1 MIPLSLPNLAGKE
14 WEYVK
19 QCLDTGWISTAG
31 SFVDRFEVEFAKYL
45 EVYGAVSVVNG
56 TAALHVALQ
65 LLGVEDNDLVIMP
78 NVTFVAS
85 ANAISY
91 VGAAPL
97 LIDIDLN
104 SWQMDLDLLESFL
117 STDCKLD
124 NSEILV
130 HIETSRKIS
139 ALMIVHVQGNICDM
153 DRLLAIC
160 NDYNLPVLED
170 AAEALGAKYKGQYAG
185 TLGDIGCFSFNG
197 NKIMSTGGGGMIV
210 SDNSEHLKRAK
221 HLTTTAKRDALTYFH
236 DEVGY
241 NYRLVN
247 VLAALGVAQLEQ
259 LDGFIA
265 SKIGTASY
273 YRDNLKGV
281 GDIGFQLVR
290 DGVASNEWLFTITT
304 SSMQELLDYL
314 NANGIMS
321 RPFWIPM
328 NQLPMYSD
336 CIYINST
343 DISSDVH
350 KRALS
355 IPCSTSISEGELA
368 QVVNTIKS
376 FFRRWQRHGKV
387 S

>member
-19 QCLDTGWISTAG
+19 ECLDTGWISTAG
-31 SFVDRFEVEFAKYL
+31 SFVDRFEAEFAKYL
-45 EVYGAVSVVNG
+45 EVDGAVSVVNG
-56 TAALHVALQ
+56 TAALHIALQ
-65 LLGVEDNDLVIMP
+65 LLGVETNDLVIMP

-91 VGAAPL
+91 LGASPL
-97 LIDIDLN
+97 LIDIDKN

-124 NSEILV
+124 SSNTLV

-265 SKIGTASY
+265 SKLDTASY
-273 YRDNLKGV
+273 YRDNLQGV
-281 GDIGFQLVR
+281 GDIGFQLVH

-304 SSMQELLDYL
+304 SSMQELLVYL
-314 NANGIMS
+314 NANGVMS

-328 NQLPMYSD
+328 NQLPMYKNNL
-336 CIYINST
+336 YVNH
-343 DISSDVH
+343 SDVSARVH
-350 KRALS
+350 GSALS
-355 IPCSTSISEGELA
+355 IPCSTNILKSDLKK
-368 QVVNTIKS
+368 VVATIKT
-376 FFRRWQRHGKV
+376 FFDR
-387 S
+387 

>member
-31 SFVDRFEVEFAKYL
+31 SFVDRFEADFAKYL
-45 EVYGAVSVVNG
+45 EVDSAVSVVSG
-56 TAALHVALQ
+56 TAALHIALQ
-65 LLGVEDNDLVIMP
+65 LFGVKHNDLVIMP

-91 VGAAPL
+91 LGASPL
-97 LIDIDLN
+97 LIDIDQN

-117 STDCKLD
+117 STDCRLD
-124 NSEILV
+124 SSNTLL

-139 ALMIVHVQGNICDM
+139 ALMIVHVQGNVCDM

-160 NDYNLPVLED
+160 EDYKLPVLED

-210 SDNSEHLKRAK
+210 SHNSEHLKRAK
-221 HLTTTAKRDALTYFH
+221 HLTTTAKCDALTYFH

-259 LDGFIA
+259 LNSFIA
-265 SKIGTASY
+265 SKKDTATY

-281 GDIGFQLVR
+281 GDIGFQLVQ
-290 DGVASNEWLFTITT
+290 DGAESNEWLFTITT

-314 NANGIMS
+314 NANGVMC

-328 NQLPMYSD
+328 NQLPMYSES
-336 CIYINST
+336 IYINRM
-343 DISSDVH
+343 DISSHVH
-350 KRALS
+350 KHALS
-355 IPCSTSISEGELA
+355 IPCSTSINEDEKLE
-368 QVVNTIKS
+368 VVTKIKM
-376 FFRRWQRHGKV
+376 FFN
-387 S
+387 

>member
-31 SFVDRFEVEFAKYL
+31 GFVDRFEDEIAKYL
-45 EVYGAVSVVNG
+45 GVESAVSVVNG
-56 TAALHVALQ
+56 TAALHTALQ
-65 LLGVEDNDLVIMP
+65 LLGVETNDLVIMP

-97 LIDIDLN
+97 LIDIDQN
-104 SWQMDLDLLESFL
+104 SWQMDLDLLENFL
-117 STDCKLD
+117 ATECKLD
-124 NSEILV
+124 STNTLV
-130 HIETSRKIS
+130 HRETSLKIS

-160 NDYNLPVLED
+160 NYYNLPVLED
-170 AAEALGAKYKGQYAG
+170 AAEALGSKYKGQYAG

-210 SDNSEHLKRAK
+210 SHNSHHLKRAK
-221 HLTTTAKRDALTYFH
+221 HLTTTAKRDSLTYFH

-259 LDGFIA
+259 LDCFIE
-265 SKIGTASY
+265 SKINTATY
-273 YRDNLKGV
+273 YRENLKGI
-281 GDIGFQLVR
+281 GDIGFQEVQNR
-290 DGVASNEWLFTITT
+290 VESNEWLFTITT
-304 SSMQELLDYL
+304 SSMRELLDFL
-314 NANGIMS
+314 NANGVMS
-321 RPFWIPM
+321 RPFLVPM
-328 NQLPMYSD
+328 NQLPMYRD
-336 CIYINST
+336 NLYINY
-343 DISSDVH
+343 SDVSARIH
-350 KRALS
+350 GTALS
-355 IPCSTSISEGELA
+355 IPCSTNILESELEK
-368 QVVNTIKS
+368 VVSTIKMY
-376 FFRRWQRHGKV
+376 FDR
-387 S
+387 

>member
-31 SFVDRFEVEFAKYL
+31 SFVDRFEAEFAKYL
-45 EVYGAVSVVNG
+45 EVDGAVSVVNG
-56 TAALHVALQ
+56 TAALHIALQ
-65 LLGVEDNDLVIMP
+65 LLGVKTNDLVIMP

-91 VGAAPL
+91 LGASPL
-97 LIDIDLN
+97 LVDIDIN
-104 SWQMDLDLLESFL
+104 SWQMDLDVLESFL

-124 NSEILV
+124 SSKTLV

-153 DRLLAIC
+153 DKLLAIC
-160 NDYNLPVLED
+160 NNYNLPVLED

-265 SKIGTASY
+265 SKLDTASY
-273 YRDNLKGV
+273 YRDNLQGV
-281 GDIGFQLVR
+281 GDIGFQLVH
-290 DGVASNEWLFTITT
+290 DGVTSNEWLFTITT
-304 SSMQELLDYL
+304 SSMQELLVYL
-314 NANGIMS
+314 NANGVMS

-328 NQLPMYSD
+328 NQLPMYKNNL
-336 CIYINST
+336 YVNH
-343 DISSDVH
+343 SDVSASVH
-350 KRALS
+350 GSALS
-355 IPCSTSISEGELA
+355 IPCSTNILKSELEK
-368 QVVNTIKS
+368 VVATIKM
-376 FFRRWQRHGKV
+376 FFDR
-387 S
+387 

>member
-19 QCLDTGWISTAG
+19 ECLDTGWISTAG
-31 SFVDRFEVEFAKYL
+31 SFVDRFEAEFAKYL
-45 EVYGAVSVVNG
+45 EVDDAVSVVNG
-56 TAALHVALQ
+56 TAALHIALQ
-65 LLGVEDNDLVIMP
+65 LLGVETNDLVIMP

-91 VGAAPL
+91 LGASPL
-97 LIDIDLN
+97 LIDIDKN

-124 NSEILV
+124 STKKLV

-160 NDYNLPVLED
+160 SDYKLPVIED

-210 SDNSEHLKRAK
+210 SDISEHLKRAK

-236 DEVGY
+236 DEIGY

-265 SKIGTASY
+265 SKLNTASY
-273 YRDNLKGV
+273 YRDNLQGV
-281 GDIGFQLVR
+281 GDIGFQLVH

-304 SSMQELLDYL
+304 SSMQELLVYL
-314 NANGIMS
+314 NANGVMS

-328 NQLPMYSD
+328 NQLPMYKNNL
-336 CIYINST
+336 YINH
-343 DISSDVH
+343 SDVSARVH
-350 KRALS
+350 GSALS
-355 IPCSTSISEGELA
+355 IPCSTNILKSDLEK
-368 QVVNTIKS
+368 VVNTIKT
-376 FFRRWQRHGKV
+376 FFER
-387 S
+387 

>member
-19 QCLDTGWISTAG
+19 ECLDTGWISTAG
-31 SFVDRFEVEFAKYL
+31 SFVDRFEAEFAKYL
-45 EVYGAVSVVNG
+45 EVDGAVSVVNG
-56 TAALHVALQ
+56 TAALHIALQ
-65 LLGVEDNDLVIMP
+65 LLGVETNDLVIMP

-91 VGAAPL
+91 LGASPL
-97 LIDIDLN
+97 LIDIDKN

-124 NSEILV
+124 SSKTLV

-265 SKIGTASY
+265 SKLDTARY
-273 YRDNLKGV
+273 YRDNLKGI
-281 GDIGFQLVR
+281 GDIGFQLVQ
-290 DGVASNEWLFTITT
+290 DGVEPNEWLFTITT
-304 SSMQELLDYL
+304 SSMQELLAYL
-314 NANGIMS
+314 NNNGVMS
-321 RPFWIPM
+321 RPFWTPM
-328 NQLPMYSD
+328 NKLPMYSD
-336 CIYINST
+336 NLYINN
-343 DISSDVH
+343 SDVSASVH
-350 KRALS
+350 GTALS
-355 IPCSTSISEGELA
+355 IPCSTNISESDLEK
-368 QVVNTIKS
+368 VVSNIKI
-376 FFRRWQRHGKV
+376 FFDR
-387 S
+387 

>member
-45 EVYGAVSVVNG
+45 EVDGAVSVVNG
-56 TAALHVALQ
+56 TAALHTALQ
-65 LLGVEDNDLVIMP
+65 LLGVETDDLVIMP

-91 VGAAPL
+91 LGASPL
-97 LIDIDLN
+97 LIDIDKN

-124 NSEILV
+124 SSKTLV

-170 AAEALGAKYKGQYAG
+170 AAEALGTKYKGQYAG

-197 NKIMSTGGGGMIV
+197 NKIMTTGGGGMIV
-210 SDNSEHLKRAK
+210 SNNSEHLKRAK
-221 HLTTTAKRDALTYFH
+221 HITTTAKRDALTYFH

-247 VLAALGVAQLEQ
+247 ILAALGIAQLEQ

-265 SKIGTASY
+265 SKLDTASY
-273 YRDNLKGV
+273 YRDNLQGV
-281 GDIGFQLVR
+281 GDIGFQLVH
-290 DGVASNEWLFTITT
+290 DGVVSNEWLFTITT
-304 SSMQELLDYL
+304 SSMQELLVYL
-314 NANGIMS
+314 NANGVMS

-328 NQLPMYSD
+328 NQLPMYKNNLYVNH
-336 CIYINST
+336 C
-343 DISSDVH
+343 DVSARVH
-350 KRALS
+350 GSALS
-355 IPCSTSISEGELA
+355 IPCSTNILKSDLEK
-368 QVVNTIKS
+368 VVATIKT
-376 FFRRWQRHGKV
+376 FFDR
-387 S
+387 

>member
-1 MIPLSLPNLAGKE
+1 MIPLSLPNLSGKE

-31 SFVDRFEVEFAKYL
+31 SFVDRFEAEFAQYL
-45 EVYGAVSVVNG
+45 GVESSVSVVNG
-56 TAALHVALQ
+56 TAGLHIALQ
-65 LLGVEDNDLVIMP
+65 LLGVENNDLVIMP

-91 VGAAPL
+91 VGASPV
-97 LIDIDLN
+97 LIDIDVN
-104 SWQMDLDLLESFL
+104 TWQMDLDLLENFL
-117 STDCKLD
+117 SSECRLD
-124 NSEILV
+124 KSKILV
-130 HIETSRKIS
+130 HRETDRRIS

-170 AAEALGAKYKGQYAG
+170 AAEALGAKYKGRYAG

-210 SDNSEHLKRAK
+210 SHNSEHLNRAK
-221 HLTTTAKRDALTYFH
+221 HLTTTAKRDSLTYFH

-259 LDGFIA
+259 LETFLA
-265 SKIGTASY
+265 SKIDTARY
-273 YRDNLKGV
+273 YRDNLQGV
-281 GDIGFQLVR
+281 GDIGFQIVQ
-290 DGVASNEWLFTITT
+290 DGIVSNEWLFTITT
-304 SSMQELLDYL
+304 SSMQELLVDL
-314 NANGIMS
+314 NTNGIMS

-328 NQLPMYSD
+328 NQLPMYSNSL
-336 CIYINST
+336 YIN
-343 DISSDVH
+343 DIDVSAGVH
-350 KRALS
+350 DTALS
-355 IPCSTSISEGELA
+355 IPCSTNILESDLEKVVASI
-368 QVVNTIKS
+368 KM
-376 FFRRWQRHGKV
+376 FFNR
-387 S
+387 

>member
-1 MIPLSLPNLAGKE
+1 MIPLSLPNLAGNE

-31 SFVDRFEVEFAKYL
+31 SFVDRFEVEFSKYL
-45 EVYGAVSVVNG
+45 EVDGAVSVVNG
-56 TAALHVALQ
+56 TAALHIALQ
-65 LLGVEDNDLVIMP
+65 LLGVENNDLVIMP

-91 VGAAPL
+91 LGASPV
-97 LIDIDLN
+97 LIDIDKN
-104 SWQMDLDLLESFL
+104 SWQMDLDLLENFL
-117 STDCKLD
+117 LSDCKLD
-124 NSEILV
+124 SSNILV
-130 HIETSRKIS
+130 HRDTNRKIS

-160 NDYNLPVLED
+160 NDYKLPVLED

-210 SDNSEHLKRAK
+210 SQNSEHLKRAK
-221 HLTTTAKRDALTYFH
+221 HLTTTAKRDSLTYFH

-259 LDGFIA
+259 LDSFIA
-265 SKIGTASY
+265 SKIDTARY

-281 GDIGFQLVR
+281 GDIGFQLVQDR
-290 DGVASNEWLFTITT
+290 VESNEWLFTITT
-304 SSMQELLDYL
+304 SSMQRLLDYL
-314 NANGIMS
+314 NAHGVMS

-328 NQLPMYSD
+328 NQLPMYSNNL
-336 CIYINST
+336 YINQ
-343 DISSDVH
+343 SDMSARVH
-350 KRALS
+350 RTALS
-355 IPCSTSISEGELA
+355 IPCSTNILESDLEK
-368 QVVNTIKS
+368 VVSTIKL
-376 FFRRWQRHGKV
+376 FFDR
-387 S
+387 

>member
-19 QCLDTGWISTAG
+19 QCLDTGWISSAG
-31 SFVDRFEVEFAKYL
+31 SFVDRFEDEFAEYL
-45 EVYGAVSVVNG
+45 GIQSSVSVVNG
-56 TAALHVALQ
+56 TAALHIALQ
-65 LLGVEDNDLVIMP
+65 LLGVKLNDLVIMP

-91 VGAAPL
+91 IGATPI
-97 LIDIDLN
+97 LIDIDKD
-104 SWQMDLDLLESFL
+104 SWQMDLDLLETFL

-124 NSEILV
+124 SSDVLV
-130 HIETSRKIS
+130 HRETNRKIS

-153 DRLLAIC
+153 DRLLKIC
-160 NDYNLPVLED
+160 DDYKLPVLED
-170 AAEALGAKYKGQYAG
+170 AAEALGAKYKGKHAG
-185 TLGDIGCFSFNG
+185 TIGHIGCFSFNG

-210 SDNSEHLKRAK
+210 SHNSDYQKRAK

-259 LDGFIA
+259 LDSFIA
-265 SKIGTASY
+265 SKIDTAKY

-281 GDIGFQLVR
+281 GDIGFQLVQ
-290 DGVASNEWLFTITT
+290 DGVESNEWLFTITT
-304 SSMQELLDYL
+304 SSMQELLVYL
-314 NANGIMS
+314 NANGVMS

-336 CIYINST
+336 KLYINR
-343 DISSDVH
+343 SDVSANVH
-350 KRALS
+350 SNALS
-355 IPCSTSISEGELA
+355 IPCSTNILKSDLRK
-368 QVVNTIKS
+368 VVSVIKM
-376 FFRRWQRHGKV
+376 FFDR
-387 S
+387 

>member
-45 EVYGAVSVVNG
+45 EVDGAVSVVNG
-56 TAALHVALQ
+56 TAALHIALQ
-65 LLGVEDNDLVIMP
+65 LLGVENNDLVIMP

-91 VGAAPL
+91 VGASPL
-97 LIDIDLN
+97 LIDIDKN

-124 NSEILV
+124 SSNILV

-160 NDYNLPVLED
+160 NDYNLPMLED

-210 SDNSEHLKRAK
+210 SDNAEHLKRAK

-265 SKIGTASY
+265 SKLDTAAY
-273 YRDNLKGV
+273 YRDNLQGV
-281 GDIGFQLVR
+281 GDIGFQLVH

-304 SSMQELLDYL
+304 SSMQELLVYL
-314 NANGIMS
+314 NANGVMS

-328 NQLPMYSD
+328 NQLPMYKNNL
-336 CIYINST
+336 YVNR
-343 DISSDVH
+343 SDVSARVH
-350 KRALS
+350 GSALS
-355 IPCSTSISEGELA
+355 IPCSTNILKSDLEK
-368 QVVNTIKS
+368 VVATIKM
-376 FFRRWQRHGKV
+376 FFDR
-387 S
+387 

>member
-19 QCLDTGWISTAG
+19 QCLDTGWISSAG

-45 EVYGAVSVVNG
+45 GVEGAVSVVNG
-56 TAALHVALQ
+56 TSALHIALQ
-65 LLGVEDNDLVIMP
+65 LLGVEKNDLVIMP

-91 VGAAPL
+91 IGASPL
-97 LIDIDLN
+97 LIDIDQH
-104 SWQMDLDLLESFL
+104 SWQMDLDLLERFL

-124 NSEILV
+124 SSNTLV
-130 HIETSRKIS
+130 HMETSRKIS

-160 NDYNLPVLED
+160 NEYKLPVLED
-170 AAEALGAKYKGQYAG
+170 AAEALGAKYKGQNAG

-210 SDNSEHLKRAK
+210 SHNSEHIKRAK
-221 HLTTTAKRDALTYFH
+221 HLTTTAKRDSLTYFH

-259 LDGFIA
+259 LDSFIA
-265 SKIGTASY
+265 SKIDTARF

-281 GDIGFQLVR
+281 GDIGFQLVH
-290 DGVASNEWLFTITT
+290 DGVKSNEWLFTITT
-304 SSMQELLDYL
+304 SSMQELLNYL
-314 NANGIMS
+314 NVNGVMS

-328 NQLPMYSD
+328 NQLPMYSNNL
-336 CIYINST
+336 YVNQS
-343 DISSDVH
+343 DISARIHST
-350 KRALS
+350 ALS
-355 IPCSTSISEGELA
+355 IPCSTNILQSDLEKVTS
-368 QVVNTIKS
+368 TIKS
-376 FFRRWQRHGKV
+376 FFER
-387 S
+387 

>member
-1 MIPLSLPNLAGKE
+1 MIPLSLPNLAGNE

-31 SFVDRFEVEFAKYL
+31 SFVDRFEIEFAKYL
-45 EVYGAVSVVNG
+45 GVDGAVSVVNG
-56 TAALHVALQ
+56 TAALHTALQ
-65 LLGVEDNDLVIMP
+65 LLGVETNDLVIMP

-97 LIDIDLN
+97 LIDIDQD

-124 NSEILV
+124 SSDILV
-130 HIETSRKIS
+130 HRETSRRIS

-210 SDNSEHLKRAK
+210 SHNSEHLKRAK
-221 HLTTTAKRDALTYFH
+221 HLTTTAKRDSLTYFH

-259 LDGFIA
+259 LASFIA
-265 SKIGTASY
+265 SKRDTAAY
-273 YRDNLKGV
+273 YRDSLQDV
-281 GDIGFQLVR
+281 GDIGFQLVQ
-290 DGVASNEWLFTITT
+290 DGVESNEWLFTITS

-314 NANGIMS
+314 NANGVMS

-328 NQLPMYSD
+328 NQLPMYSNNL
-336 CIYINST
+336 YINQ
-343 DISSDVH
+343 SDMSARVH
-350 KRALS
+350 RTALS
-355 IPCSTSISEGELA
+355 IPCSTNILESDLEK
-368 QVVNTIKS
+368 VVSTIKL
-376 FFRRWQRHGKV
+376 FFGG
-387 S
+387 

>member
-45 EVYGAVSVVNG
+45 EVDGAVSVVNG
-56 TAALHVALQ
+56 TAALHTALQ
-65 LLGVEDNDLVIMP
+65 LLGVETDDLVIMP

-91 VGAAPL
+91 LGASPL
-97 LIDIDLN
+97 LIDIDIN

-124 NSEILV
+124 SSKTLV

-170 AAEALGAKYKGQYAG
+170 AAEALGTKYKGQYAG

-197 NKIMSTGGGGMIV
+197 NKIMTTGGGGMIV
-210 SDNSEHLKRAK
+210 SNNSEHLKRAK
-221 HLTTTAKRDALTYFH
+221 HITTTAKRDALTYFH

-247 VLAALGVAQLEQ
+247 ILAALGIAQLEQ

-265 SKIGTASY
+265 SKLDTASY
-273 YRDNLKGV
+273 YRDNLQGV
-281 GDIGFQLVR
+281 GDIGFQLVQ
-290 DGVASNEWLFTITT
+290 DGVESNEWLFTITT
-304 SSMQELLDYL
+304 SSMQRLLDYL
-314 NANGIMS
+314 NANGVMS
-321 RPFWIPM
+321 RPFWMPM
-328 NQLPMYSD
+328 NQLPMYKNNL
-336 CIYINST
+336 YVNHN
-343 DISSDVH
+343 DVSARVH
-350 KRALS
+350 GSALS
-355 IPCSTSISEGELA
+355 IPCSTNILKSDLEK
-368 QVVNTIKS
+368 VVATIKT
-376 FFRRWQRHGKV
+376 FFNR
-387 S
+387 

>member
-31 SFVDRFEVEFAKYL
+31 SFVDRFELEFTKYL
-45 EVYGAVSVVNG
+45 DVNGAVSVVNG
-56 TAALHVALQ
+56 TSALHISLQ
-65 LLGVEDNDLVIMP
+65 LLGVQNNDLVIMP

-85 ANAISY
+85 ANSISY
-91 VGAAPL
+91 LGADPL
-97 LIDIDLN
+97 LIDIDKN
-104 SWQMDLDLLESFL
+104 SWQMDLDLLENFL
-117 STDCKLD
+117 STDCVIDSSKTL
-124 NSEILV
+124 L
-130 HIETSRKIS
+130 HKQTSRKIS

-170 AAEALGAKYKGQYAG
+170 AAEALGSKYKGQYAG

-210 SDNSEHLKRAK
+210 SQNSEYLKQAK
-221 HLTTTAKRDALTYFH
+221 HLTTTAKRDSLTYFH

-259 LDGFIA
+259 LDSFIA
-265 SKIGTASY
+265 SKTNTASY
-273 YRDNLKGV
+273 YKDNLKGF
-281 GDIGFQLVR
+281 GDIGFQLVH
-290 DGVASNEWLFTITT
+290 DNVEPNEWLFTITT
-304 SSMQELLDYL
+304 ASMQELLDYL
-314 NANGIMS
+314 NTNGVMS

-328 NQLPMYSD
+328 NQLPMYSNK
-336 CIYINST
+336 IYINLNDVSASVH
-343 DISSDVH
+343 SS
-350 KRALS
+350 ALS
-355 IPCSTSISEGELA
+355 IPCSTNITENDLEK
-368 QVVNTIKS
+368 VVSTIKS
-376 FFRRWQRHGKV
+376 FFYG
-387 S
+387 

>member
-19 QCLDTGWISTAG
+19 QCLDTGWISSAG

-45 EVYGAVSVVNG
+45 EVEGAISVVNG
-56 TAALHVALQ
+56 TSALHIALQ
-65 LLGVEDNDLVIMP
+65 LLGVEKNDLVIMP

-91 VGAAPL
+91 IGASPL
-97 LIDIDLN
+97 LIDIDQH
-104 SWQMDLDLLESFL
+104 SWQMDLDLLERFL
-117 STDCKLD
+117 LTDCKLD
-124 NSEILV
+124 SSNTLV
-130 HIETSRKIS
+130 HMETSHKIS

-160 NDYNLPVLED
+160 NDYKLPVLED
-170 AAEALGAKYKGQYAG
+170 AAEALGAKYKGQNAG

-210 SDNSEHLKRAK
+210 SHNSEHIKRAK
-221 HLTTTAKRDALTYFH
+221 HLTTTAKRDSLTYFH

-259 LDGFIA
+259 LDSFIA
-265 SKIGTASY
+265 SKIDTARF

-281 GDIGFQLVR
+281 GDIGFQLVH
-290 DGVASNEWLFTITT
+290 DGVKSNEWLFTITT

-314 NANGIMS
+314 NVNGVMS

-328 NQLPMYSD
+328 NQLPMYSNNL
-336 CIYINST
+336 YVNQS
-343 DISSDVH
+343 DISARVH
-350 KRALS
+350 STALS
-355 IPCSTSISEGELA
+355 IPCSTNILQSDLEKVTS
-368 QVVNTIKS
+368 TIKS
-376 FFRRWQRHGKV
+376 FFEK
-387 S
+387 

>member
-45 EVYGAVSVVNG
+45 EVDGAVSVVNG
-56 TAALHVALQ
+56 TAALHIALQ
-65 LLGVEDNDLVIMP
+65 LLGVENNDLVIMP

-91 VGAAPL
+91 VGASPL
-97 LIDIDLN
+97 LIDIDQN
-104 SWQMDLDLLESFL
+104 SWQMDLGLLENFL
-117 STDCKLD
+117 ATDCKLD
-124 NSEILV
+124 SSDILV

-197 NKIMSTGGGGMIV
+197 NKIMTTGGGGMIV
-210 SDNSEHLKRAK
+210 SNNSEHLKRAK
-221 HLTTTAKRDALTYFH
+221 HITTTAKRDALTYFH

-265 SKIGTASY
+265 SKLDTASY
-273 YRDNLKGV
+273 YRDNLQGV
-281 GDIGFQLVR
+281 GDIGFQLVQ
-290 DGVASNEWLFTITT
+290 DGVESNEWLFTITT
-304 SSMQELLDYL
+304 SSMQRLLDYL
-314 NANGIMS
+314 NANGVMS
-321 RPFWIPM
+321 RPFWMPM
-328 NQLPMYSD
+328 NQLPMYKNNL
-336 CIYINST
+336 YVNHN
-343 DISSDVH
+343 DVSARVH
-350 KRALS
+350 GSALS
-355 IPCSTSISEGELA
+355 IPCSTNILKSDLEK
-368 QVVNTIKS
+368 VVATIKT
-376 FFRRWQRHGKV
+376 FFNR
-387 S
+387 

>member
-19 QCLDTGWISTAG
+19 QCLDTGWISSAG

-45 EVYGAVSVVNG
+45 EVEGAISVVNG
-56 TAALHVALQ
+56 TSALHIALQ
-65 LLGVEDNDLVIMP
+65 LLGVEKNDLVIMP

-91 VGAAPL
+91 IGASPL
-97 LIDIDLN
+97 LIDIDQH

-117 STDCKLD
+117 LTDCKLD
-124 NSEILV
+124 SSNTLV
-130 HIETSRKIS
+130 HMETSRKIS

-153 DRLLAIC
+153 GRLLAIC
-160 NDYNLPVLED
+160 NEYKLPVLED
-170 AAEALGAKYKGQYAG
+170 AAEALGAKYKGQNAG

-210 SDNSEHLKRAK
+210 SQNSEHIKRAK
-221 HLTTTAKRDALTYFH
+221 HLTTTAKRDSLTYFH

-259 LDGFIA
+259 LDNFIA
-265 SKIGTASY
+265 SKINTARF

-281 GDIGFQLVR
+281 GDIGFQLVQ
-290 DGVASNEWLFTITT
+290 DGVESNEWLFTITT

-314 NANGIMS
+314 NVNGVMS

-328 NQLPMYSD
+328 NQLPMYNNNLYVNQSD
-336 CIYINST
+336 MSARVHST
-343 DISSDVH
+343 
-350 KRALS
+350 ALS
-355 IPCSTSISEGELA
+355 IPCSTNILQSDLEKVTS
-368 QVVNTIKS
+368 TIKS
-376 FFRRWQRHGKV
+376 FFER
-387 S
+387 